1 MVVELEAKVIVLR
14 DVDLAD
20 ATISLLKQPENQI
33 FVINILHGFKVNV
46 ILFQEGVD
54 VFDV

>member
-46 ILFQEGVD
+46 VLFQEDVD